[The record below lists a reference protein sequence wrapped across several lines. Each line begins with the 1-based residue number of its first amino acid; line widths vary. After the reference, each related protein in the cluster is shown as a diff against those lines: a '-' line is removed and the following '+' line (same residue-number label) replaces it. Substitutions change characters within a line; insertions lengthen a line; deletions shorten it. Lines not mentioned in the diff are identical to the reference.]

1 MLKSQIPDVSSMA
14 WARREVKA
22 PQVIP
27 VFSKTTDNNLYN
39 QCCLRSLMKA
49 DAVPDL
55 QNFPCELSQM
65 PQTLSISF

>member
-14 WARREVKA
+14 WARREVKT

-55 QNFPCELSQM
+55 QNFPYELSQM

>member
-1 MLKSQIPDVSSMA
+1 MLKSQIPDVSGMA